1 MLNPDKI
8 RDIEFEQSVIGGYRR
23 DEVDKF
29 IDEVEEHYRKLFNE
43 NKEMREKL
51 EACLAKIENYRKDE
65 EFLKTA
71 IINAQ
76 RLNETTLREIELRE
90 KEAETT
96 SKEKAAKI
104 IEEAENRA
112 KELVHNAEVEC
123 ADAVRAAR
131 ERSKAEIEAEQNA
144 ANDAIKE
151 IRSEIDA
158 EQKKL
163 DYLKTQV
170 SEFKNT
176 ILDIYRAHVTSISKL
191 PDFKAEEPEPVA
203 KETAFAPEIKEEP
216 PVAKAAPVAEEA
228 APAPAKAE
236 SEPDEDPIDKNTV
249 EFKIE
254 PKSGKKAATVEEEV
268 ASGVSQI
275 KFDTN
280 FKFGVD
286 YDINKD
292 E

>member
-1 MLNPDKI
+1 MLSPDKI

-29 IDEVEEHYRKLFNE
+29 LDEVEENYRKLYND
-43 NKEMREKL
+43 NKTLAEKM
-51 EACLAKIENYRKDE
+51 EACLEKIENYRKDE

-76 RLNETTLREIELRE
+76 KLNETTLREIEIRE

-104 IEEAENRA
+104 IADAENHA
-112 KELVHNAEVEC
+112 KELMHNAEIEC

-131 ERSKAEIEAEQNA
+131 ERSKAEIDAEQKI
-144 ANDAIKE
+144 ANDAIKGIRAE
-151 IRSEIDA
+151 IEA

-176 ILDIYRAHVTSISKL
+176 IIEIYRGHVTSISQL
-191 PDFKAEEPEPVA
+191 PDFKAAEEPASVVETEPVRA
-203 KETAFAPEIKEEP
+203 ETS
-216 PVAKAAPVAEEA
+216 AAPVKEEA
-228 APAPAKAE
+228 PAVEEHVAVEEKNEEIEA
-236 SEPDEDPIDKNTV
+236 DPIDKNTV

-254 PKSGKKAATVEEEV
+254 PKEEKKEV
-268 ASGVSQI
+268 APKASSKVVPDV
-275 KFDTN
+275 KFDSN